1 MIATHVTAKTF
12 YTRSYAENFAQA
24 RIDRGMPAVV
34 HDFGSYFV
42 VEYEAVG
49 AADEDESKS

>member
-49 AADEDESKS
+49 AADEAESQS